1 MKESPSFQS
10 FPLLC
15 SAATMKDALTP
26 KGRQPKEV
34 EASDLGVWEGF
45 CGPLTGLLPYLTP
58 LSSCGNRPL
67 EFTFHNQIYTLV
79 YFHAEEYSS
88 GRALLEDVNDPEQ
101 SPPEGLPQDG
111 LGRGTFFEAL
121 HSRGLAQMFETF
133 ERLSCRAAK
142 ALGTKYDKFGP
153 LSALDGS
160 LIDATLSM
168 EWADYSQSTKKAKV
182 HLCFDLQSGIP
193 RQIILTEGK
202 GAERPAADSHLETE
216 TTGVMDRGYQDH
228 QRFDAWQNEDKYFVC
243 RIRNNTQ
250 RTIVQELPLPEKS
263 PVFFFAEVYLGDEQ
277 HRTQNSLRLV
287 GFKVGKKVFWVAT
300 NRRDLKA
307 QEIAFIYRLRWEI
320 ETFFAWWKKH
330 LNVYHLIARSPYGVM
345 MQLLSGLITYL
356 LIVIYFNWRYSDGP
370 SAKRQEAKKNKSAD
384 IRGDEVTL
392 NIVTVGRPSSVINE
406 LDQLLGEQLIQHGGG
421 HYDIQPPKQLPY
433 VFR

>member
-1 MKESPSFQS
+1 MKESPSSQS

-15 SAATMKDALTP
+15 SAATIKGGLIP
-26 KGRQPKEV
+26 KGIQPKEV
-34 EASDLGVWEGF
+34 QAGNFAAWESF
-45 CGPLTGLLPYLTP
+45 CAPLTGLLPDITP

-67 EFTFHNQIYTLV
+67 EFTFVNQIYTLI
-79 YFHAEEYSS
+79 YFHCEEYSS
-88 GRALLEDVNDPEQ
+88 GRALLEDVNDPQQ
-101 SPPEGLPQDG
+101 SPPAGLPQDG

-153 LSALDGS
+153 LCALDGS

-168 EWADYSQSTKKAKV
+168 EWADYTQNTKKAKV

-193 RQIILTEGK
+193 RKIILTEGK
-202 GAERPAADSHLETE
+202 GAERPPADEHLEKE
-216 TTGVMDRGYQDH
+216 TTGVFDRGYQDH
-228 QRFDAWQNEDKYFVC
+228 QRFDAWQNEGKYFVC
-243 RIRNNTQ
+243 RIKCNTKKS
-250 RTIVQELPLPEKS
+250 IVKELPVAEKS
-263 PVFFFAEVYLGDEQ
+263 KVFFFAEVYLGDEH
-277 HRTQNSLRLV
+277 HRTQYPLRLV

-300 NRRDLKA
+300 NRKDLTA

-370 SAKRQEAKKNKSAD
+370 SLSRLRELRRNIRRERAIKSFATSLRGNRIMMFFLTTISRGTWKKQTIIIA
-384 IRGDEVTL
+384 I
-392 NIVTVGRPSSVINE
+392 
-406 LDQLLGEQLIQHGGG
+406 
-421 HYDIQPPKQLPY
+421 
-433 VFR
+433 F